1 MAGRA
6 GHSSSNEGDA
16 EEQQRQLYGL
26 PDDEARL
33 AMELEFVQC
42 LANPEYL
49 HWLALNKY
57 LEEPAFVRFLHYLC
71 YWRRPEYARLLL

>member
-1 MAGRA
+1 MAD
-6 GHSSSNEGDA
+6 S
-16 EEQQRQLYGL
+16 LGL
-26 PDDEARL
+26 PDDESRL

-57 LEEPAFVRFLHYLC
+57 LEDPAFVRFLRYLR
-71 YWRRPEYARLLL
+71 YWHRPEYARLLL

>member
-1 MAGRA
+1 MAA
-6 GHSSSNEGDA
+6 SA
-16 EEQQRQLYGL
+16 AEQQQELYGL
-26 PDDEARL
+26 PDDESRL

-57 LEEPAFVRFLHYLC
+57 LEDPALVRFLRYLR
-71 YWRRPEYARLLL
+71 YWHRPEYARLLLCVLIRS